1 MKKNNDSKNTVLLVI
16 CVIVLF
22 LLVVGVSYAAVFYS
36 KIGDKIN
43 TVTTG
48 SITMSYSE
56 KTNGINITNA
66 QPTDDEVGK
75 VLNQANEYF
84 DFTVSATLTGNIIIN
99 YSITATKDTG
109 SSLPDEAIKVYLTE
123 LNNLNEQEVLLPT
136 KISKLSLTS
145 KDISGAPDGE
155 YLLYNGN
162 FSSSLSHNYR
172 LRMWVADD
180 YSAPATSQSYKL
192 RVNVYGRAN
201 AQ

>member
-1 MKKNNDSKNTVLLVI
+1 MKNDNSKQILLSVLGVAI
-16 CVIVLF
+16 
-22 LLVVGVSYAAVFYS
+22 LVVAVVGISFAAFSYS
-36 KIGDKIN
+36 KTGEKVN
-43 TVTTG
+43 TITTG
-48 SITMSYSE
+48 TITMSYSE

-172 LRMWVADD
+172 LRMWVAND
-180 YSAPATSQSYKL
+180 YVVSEEIQTYKL
-192 RVNVYGRAN
+192 RVNVYGAVAN
-201 AQ
+201 

>member
-172 LRMWVADD
+172 LRMWVAND
-180 YSAPATSQSYKL
+180 YVVSEEIQTYKL
-192 RVNVYGRAN
+192 RVNVYGAVAN
-201 AQ
+201 

>member
-1 MKKNNDSKNTVLLVI
+1 MKKSNDSKNTMLLVV
-16 CVIVLF
+16 CVIVLI

-36 KIGDKIN
+36 KTGEKIN

-99 YSITATKDTG
+99 YSVTATKDTG

-123 LNNLNEQEVLLPT
+123 LNNGSEQEVLLPT
-136 KISKLSLTS
+136 KISELSLTS

-172 LRMWVADD
+172 LRMWVAND
-180 YSAPATSQSYKL
+180 YAVSEEIRTYKL
-192 RVNVYGRAN
+192 RVNVYGAVAN
-201 AQ
+201 